1 MTCMPNFIQKSNFLH
16 EALLI
21 PLESNMKS
29 DKICGK
35 SFVLINAMIFV
46 FSGKNIPSWDPLV
59 SSFRLLRCLHHA
71 RGRPVRNKWLA
82 HFIRLSN
89 PTSRFLGTPTGRN
102 TNRPTDQQT
111 HQQVRTEEH
120 LHPNTAFMQLYYRS
134 YHRWYQ
140 EMHERAN
147 CNLIENNIVQ
157 TYFKAFLIPARIAK
171 SKVARVW
178 AGNNKAN
185 SEINCWL
192 YGSLNVPAP
201 ISF

>member
-1 MTCMPNFIQKSNFLH
+1 MRQI
-16 EALLI
+16 
-21 PLESNMKS
+21 
-29 DKICGK
+29 
-35 SFVLINAMIFV
+35 
-46 FSGKNIPSWDPLV
+46 
-59 SSFRLLRCLHHA
+59 FRLDKCYDICIFGEKHSVMRSFGIEMLAPPVA
-71 RGRPVRNKWLA
+71 RKRQEPRPVRNKWLA

-102 TNRPTDQQT
+102 TNRPIDQQT

-171 SKVARVW
+171 SKVARV
-178 AGNNKAN
+178 
-185 SEINCWL
+185 
-192 YGSLNVPAP
+192 
-201 ISF
+201 

>member
-1 MTCMPNFIQKSNFLH
+1 MLWFLYFGGRTLRH
-16 EALLI
+16 EILWY
-21 PLESNMKS
+21 PR
-29 DKICGK
+29 
-35 SFVLINAMIFV
+35 
-46 FSGKNIPSWDPLV
+46 SGYWDA
-59 SSFRLLRCLHHA
+59 CTTA

-102 TNRPTDQQT
+102 TNTPTGENNWGT
-111 HQQVRTEEH
+111 PTCKYCIY
-120 LHPNTAFMQLYYRS
+120 MQLYYRS
-134 YHRWYQ
+134 YHRSYQ
-140 EMHERAN
+140 EMHVRAN
-147 CNLIENNIVQ
+147 CNLIANDMLQ
-157 TYFKAFLIPARIAK
+157 TFFKAFLIPARIAK